1 MSVSAELTDLLTDF
15 IVEVMKEKPGD
26 IVDFAA
32 NYFSLLKEKKNK
44 VRDDEKK
51 MEKQEIDSKNDG
63 DYFFGSSF
71 GAQCSQPSTS
81 QTRIL
86 PLMKSQRLLQ
96 RRNSIAGEPFDT
108 FDSALHREETHY
120 FKPEEVRNRLKK
132 IVKAIFIFKSCSC
145 DQLEKLINAMYERKV
160 YTGETIIRQG
170 EQGENFY
177 VVDQGKFDVVF
188 EVDDCKQ
195 NIGRVESPGSFGE
208 LALMYNCPRS
218 ASVIAKEDGVV
229 WVLDR
234 LTFRR
239 ILFKTTEKKRSHYE
253 QLLEIMP
260 ILSLLNAYERAVLAD
275 ALETRVF
282 EDGHCVI
289 QEGDIAEC
297 MYFIEEGR
305 VSISVQEDQ
314 DEDRNI
320 IAYAEK
326 GEYFG
331 ELALVYKTRR
341 IASVFAE
348 GQVTCACLDIN
359 AFERLLGPCKDLMK
373 RNAEKYENQRKLL
386 GIRELNH

>member
-1 MSVSAELTDLLTDF
+1 MFVSAELTNLLTEF
-15 IVEVMKEKPGD
+15 IVQAVKEKPDD
-26 IVDFAA
+26 IAEFAA
-32 NYFSLLKEKKNK
+32 EYFNILKEKKSDTK
-44 VRDDEKK
+44 KGEKK
-51 MEKQEIDSKNDG
+51 MEIEETDG
-63 DYFFGSSF
+63 DDLLDESTFC
-71 GAQCSQPSTS
+71 AQLSEPSTS
-81 QTRIL
+81 NTRKL
-86 PLMKSQRLLQ
+86 SGMKNQRLLQ
-96 RRNSIAGEPFDT
+96 RRNSIAGEPFDS
-108 FDSALHREETHY
+108 FDTAFNREETHY
-120 FKPEEVRNRLKK
+120 FKPEVVRNRLKQ
-132 IVKAIFIFKSCSC
+132 IVKEIFIFKSCSG

-160 YTGETIIRQG
+160 YAGETVIRQG

-177 VVDQGKFDVVF
+177 VVDQGNFDVIF

-195 NIGRVESPGSFGE
+195 NIGHVQSPGSFGE

-234 LTFRR
+234 YTFRR

-253 QLLEIMP
+253 QLLENMP

-275 ALETRVF
+275 ALETQVF
-282 EDGHCVI
+282 DDGQCI
-289 QEGDIAEC
+289 IEEGDTAEC

-314 DEDRNI
+314 DEQRNI
-320 IAYAEK
+320 ISYAEK

-331 ELALVYKTRR
+331 ELALVYKTKR

-348 GQVTCACLDIN
+348 GQVTCACLNIN